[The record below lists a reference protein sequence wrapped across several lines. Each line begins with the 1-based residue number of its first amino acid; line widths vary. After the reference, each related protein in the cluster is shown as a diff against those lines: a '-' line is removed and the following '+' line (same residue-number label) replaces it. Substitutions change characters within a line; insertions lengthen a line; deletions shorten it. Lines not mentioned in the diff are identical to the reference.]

1 MEVGQTISQ
10 QCQPCGSFLWETDK
24 FLGGCSCSCSLSHQR
39 AGLSDKTICW
49 KNPARDPRAKKT
61 ATSCRKAR
69 LVKLVAT
76 SPTLGVNSTCTQ
88 STRRRV
94 CHWLVKKALPAI
106 LPERPPPKRLR
117 ASRHC
122 WKICRRIAVGSHR
135 CLALLIPRRKALLDA
150 PLVILDT
157 FRSPVFNQSP
167 RHGASRESN
176 TRRTHR

>member
-49 KNPARDPRAKKT
+49 KNPARDPRAKKP

-69 LVKLVAT
+69 LVKLVAR
-76 SPTLGVNSTCTQ
+76 SPTLHVGVNSTCTQ

-94 CHWLVKKALPAI
+94 CHWLVKKQHC
-106 LPERPPPKRLR
+106 PP
-117 ASRHC
+117 S
-122 WKICRRIAVGSHR
+122 
-135 CLALLIPRRKALLDA
+135 
-150 PLVILDT
+150 
-157 FRSPVFNQSP
+157 FRSALRP
-167 RHGASRESN
+167 RDCGLHGTVGKSADGLRLAA
-176 TRRTHR
+176 TDVLRY

>member
-1 MEVGQTISQ
+1 VEILILDHGSELYIDGKSDRLLASSASLAAHFCGKRTSFWGGARARALCLISVQ
-10 QCQPCGSFLWETDK
+10 
-24 FLGGCSCSCSLSHQR
+24 GCRIKRS
-39 AGLSDKTICW
+39 AGRTRPGI
-49 KNPARDPRAKKT
+49 REPRKRLHLAV
-61 ATSCRKAR
+61 R
-69 LVKLVAT
+69 LV
-76 SPTLGVNSTCTQ
+76 SSNSLRHRQ
-88 STRRRV
+88 
-94 CHWLVKKALPAI
+94 HYWLLKKALPAI